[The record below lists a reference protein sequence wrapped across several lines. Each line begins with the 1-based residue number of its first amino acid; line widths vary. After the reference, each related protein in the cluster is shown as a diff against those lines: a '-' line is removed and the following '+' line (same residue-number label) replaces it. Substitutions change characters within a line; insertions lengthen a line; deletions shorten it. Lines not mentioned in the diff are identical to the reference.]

1 MKVLKTV
8 LLLTLTS
15 LVISCGV
22 DSKNNETKT
31 YVTTKTFEDS
41 NGQIENGDGAIASK
55 LTKVA
60 LKIEGMTCEIGCAR
74 TIQSKLSKADGVKLA
89 EISFEKKSGI
99 VEFDSSK
106 ITENEI
112 VEIVEAVAGGDL
124 YDVVEVRK
132 TE

>member
-1 MKVLKTV
+1 M
-8 LLLTLTS
+8 LTLTS